1 MLGFVKTAEKL
12 KDNNQV
18 DFRKEKQKRERI
30 FTILFGI
37 LGFIILNLILFMI
50 TRF

>member
-1 MLGFVKTAEKL
+1 MFGFVKTSEKL
-12 KDNNQV
+12 KEIGVVN
-18 DFRKEKQKRERI
+18 FRKEKQKRERI

-37 LGFIILNLILFMI
+37 FGFIILNLILYMM